1 MDESQNN
8 TNNNDLNLV
17 PPEENPL
24 QEAPKADDQS
34 GAIGDALNPNN
45 FSSDSDPLLSG
56 ATSSVRS
63 WLLYFCPPAGHWYA
77 VLTDSGGHSLCA

>member
-24 QEAPKADDQS
+24 QEAPYADDQS

-45 FSSDSDPLLSG
+45 FSSDGDPLLSE
-56 ATSSVRS
+56 
-63 WLLYFCPPAGHWYA
+63 
-77 VLTDSGGHSLCA
+77 